1 MLYLCHASYTHVFLM
16 QPDKAYPPHPIIPV
30 ACLLL
35 LALRVVVACIG
46 GSADLGD
53 LRCCWESGHMLYGR
67 GGQGST
73 CNLINLCG

>member
-53 LRCCWESGHMLYGR
+53 LRCCGKVV
-67 GGQGST
+67 T
-73 CNLINLCG
+73 CSMVEVDKGLPAT

>member
-1 MLYLCHASYTHVFLM
+1 MLFLCLDAYPRVYLM

-46 GSADLGD
+46 GSADPGA
-53 LRCCWESGHMLYGR
+53 LR
-67 GGQGST
+67 
-73 CNLINLCG
+73 